1 MHIHSQ
7 AMPLEGEDKSPEKEG
22 DRTFNYASGGAT
34 ALPVEDALSQ
44 IFKELGKINQRID
57 SVEFSRRES
66 SPGSLHRSP
75 PIQSRARE
83 NPWDSLNQQGSGSVG
98 SNPNRENSDVD
109 VFKDIQQEFNTLKS
123 SVEKVVLPSGL
134 KLHDSRSA
142 VLTVLSKCGRYI
154 ETALKLLSQIKEG
167 DNVDLNPLSIT
178 LIANLKYLQDEYAA
192 LLVNGKFDKGTSQ
205 LFRSLQTHNS
215 GFNSQQLQNV
225 RVAAELSRSLI
236 VTNRLHSLVVLV
248 EAVVVAEDE
257 ITVTFFNLYGVH
269 RGSINLGRIHLIRVL
284 TQKIKRTLINK
295 LYKCSNYCI
304 CLCFSFLQC
313 HYLYSPIETNGNQ

>member
-66 SPGSLHRSP
+66 STGSLHRSP

-134 KLHDSRSA
+134 KLHDSRSGVKREDQP

-215 GFNSQQLQNV
+215 GFDSQQLQNV
-225 RVAAELSRSLI
+225 RVAAELSSI
-236 VTNRLHSLVVLV
+236 SNRYQPPTQS
-248 EAVVVAEDE
+248 
-257 ITVTFFNLYGVH
+257 
-269 RGSINLGRIHLIRVL
+269 RGSGRGGGRGRGRDNRDIFQSLRGPP
-284 TQKIKRTLINK
+284 RFNK
-295 LYKCSNYCI
+295 PWQNTPNQGSN
-304 CLCFSFLQC
+304 SKDQ
-313 HYLYSPIETNGNQ
+313 EDNN